1 MQRDWSTLYHFC
13 LQATISSCTM
23 VQNHLINSL
32 WLSLY
37 FKESIST
44 NGLIDINRL
53 LLSSTCLLLPSIRP
67 PSKSKSVDW
76 MTKLLSQIPWINHF
90 CENAKTNN
98 GIQSTRTESNDNNNF
113 FNWKKMENITLF
125 YGSSSRYR
133 LSFGEFVKYSIV
145 RSTAQQTQNNK
156 QNCQLKSGKKSV
168 VCLFANEHNT
178 HKFLFSL
185 SFERISASHRVH
197 SKHWKSIKN

>member
-1 MQRDWSTLYHFC
+1 MLYMMINRWFKQLRLCAIYKRDLVLQSSIFMLRDWSTLYHFC

-113 FNWKKMENITLF
+113 FNWKKWKILHFFMEARAVT
-125 YGSSSRYR
+125 GSH
-133 LSFGEFVKYSIV
+133 LE
-145 RSTAQQTQNNK
+145 N
-156 QNCQLKSGKKSV
+156 L
-168 VCLFANEHNT
+168 
-178 HKFLFSL
+178 
-185 SFERISASHRVH
+185 
-197 SKHWKSIKN
+197 